1 MTKTRKRRKAM
12 PRDVT
17 VGDVARL
24 FRRNRRFVL
33 TTHSKPDADGL
44 GSELALHRFLRR
56 IGKISH
62 IVNVSDTP
70 TNLRFLCSNHDVKR
84 YRPRVHKKILQQA
97 DVIAAIDI
105 GSVEKVD
112 KMGDAIFA
120 SPAKKILIDHHVRRD
135 RAFDWR
141 WVRENASSSGEMV
154 YDLITA
160 MDPHAVTPGIA
171 QPLYAAIAHDTGDFN
186 YDRTSARTFRV
197 AAELVEHGAQPYGV
211 FKATRCSRSL
221 GQLRLIAETLAGVR
235 TTPSGRV
242 AWCTVPQTLLRK
254 HRVKPLNLPRIID
267 HVLTLQSIEIAV
279 LLVEVARRE
288 IKVSL
293 RSKNFVDVSAL
304 ACTFG
309 GGGHRKSS
317 GFNVA
322 ASLPGAVRKVVAAAE
337 KAASRKRRGAR

>member
-1 MTKTRKRRKAM
+1 M

-17 VGDVARL
+17 VRDVARL
-24 FRRNRRFVL
+24 FRQKHRFVF

-56 IGKISH
+56 IGKTSH

-84 YRPRVHKKILQQA
+84 YRPQIHKKILQRA

-105 GSVEKVD
+105 GSVEKID
-112 KMGDAIFA
+112 KMGGAILA
-120 SPAKKILIDHHVRRD
+120 SPAKKVLIDHHVRRD
-135 RAFDWR
+135 RTFDWR

-154 YDLITA
+154 YDLITT
-160 MDPHAVTPGIA
+160 MDPHAVTPRIA

-186 YDRTSARTFRV
+186 YDRTNARTFRV
-197 AAELVEHGAQPYGV
+197 AAELVEHGARPYQV
-211 FKATRCSRSL
+211 FKATQCSRSL

-242 AWCTVPQTLLRK
+242 AWCTIPQTLLRK

-279 LLVEVARRE
+279 LFVEMAPRE

-293 RSKNFVDVSAL
+293 RSKNYVDVSAF
-304 ACTFG
+304 AYTFG

-322 ASLPGAVRKVVAAAE
+322 ASLTGATRKVVAAAE

>member
-1 MTKTRKRRKAM
+1 M

-17 VGDVARL
+17 MGDVARL
-24 FRRNRRFVL
+24 IRQNRRFVL

-70 TNLRFLCSNHDVKR
+70 VNLRFLCSNQDVKR
-84 YRPRVHKKILQQA
+84 YRPHVHKKILQQA

-105 GSVEKVD
+105 GSVEKID
-112 KMGDAIFA
+112 KMGEAILT
-120 SPAKKILIDHHVRRD
+120 SPAKKLLIDHHVRRD
-135 RAFDWR
+135 RTFDWR

-154 YDLITA
+154 YDLITTL
-160 MDPHAVTPGIA
+160 DPRAVTPSIA
-171 QPLYAAIAHDTGDFN
+171 QPLYAAIVHDTGDFN
-186 YDRTSARTFRV
+186 YDRTNARTFRV
-197 AAELVEHGAQPYGV
+197 AADLVERGVQPYQV
-211 FKATRCSRSL
+211 FKATRCWRSVE
-221 GQLRLIAETLAGVR
+221 QLRLIAETLAGVR

-242 AWCTVPQTLLRK
+242 AWCTAPQTLLRK

-267 HVLTLQSIEIAV
+267 HVLTLQSIEVAV
-279 LLVEVARRE
+279 LFVELARRE

-304 ACTFG
+304 ACEFG

-317 GFNVA
+317 GFNIA

-337 KAASRKRRGAR
+337 KAASRKRRGTRR